1 MRTRPQRKVFQR
13 LPRVSQEPTHDWD
26 LEAWEKTDRPLQFPA
41 SDKTTETATDPAPLR
56 SDGARIRWL
65 IDNDVHTEFLDAGI
79 GCCWFAYRGEK
90 ESVSGESEDAAIER
104 LARENGLELWRG
116 ATSG

>member
-1 MRTRPQRKVFQR
+1 MRTRPQRKVFQK
-13 LPRVSQEPTHDWD
+13 LPRVSRDPTRDWD
-26 LEAWEKTDRPLQFPA
+26 LEAWEKTDRPLQFPQR
-41 SDKTTETATDPAPLR
+41 DPTTETSPESAPPN
-56 SDGARIRWL
+56 SEGARIRWL
-65 IDNDVHTEFLDAGI
+65 QDNDVHTEFLDAGI

-90 ESVSGESEDAAIER
+90 EPVSGESEDAAIER